1 MICDCFLRLG
11 IYSYSRTIQFNCTE
25 FWIWISFQNVTLNE
39 VNDENNG
46 DSSDS
51 EGEDAEYASDDDAEL
66 SFESDDEGN
75 YQQNQKRAAEIARKF
90 SENDSDFI
98 DGDEEA
104 ESNEDDEDD
113 EEDDGEEEAES
124 NEDDD
129 DEEEVESIDGE
140 QSAGEADDGADSELS
155 FESSDDEQVEET
167 PKTVEKN
174 KKNKKPTTNGHSVG
188 GAATNG
194 ESGKPK
200 VSAAEAFENVLNG
213 RDPSKKE
220 EVDEYAEHDTD
231 DEEDI
236 RNTVGNIPMHWYD
249 EYKHIGYDWDAKK
262 IIKPAKRDQLDDFL
276 KRMED
281 PDFWRT
287 VKDPQTGQDVI
298 LSDADIDLIKRI
310 NSQRIP
316 DADFDDYTVRILAID
331 FDTIVFMW
339 CDFIFLVAM
348 GRMVHIGSGKNAN
361 KKCAGS
367 QAFVHSID
375 IGEEESVEI
384 GARTENGLDENH
396 RRSGQGESEER
407 TAILHAVGNGYGQ
420 RGYAAHSRSRI
431 GPETRFARP
440 RWIIQSAARIFVR
453 RKGSQRMA

>member
-1 MICDCFLRLG
+1 M
-11 IYSYSRTIQFNCTE
+11 
-25 FWIWISFQNVTLNE
+25 QNVTLNE
-39 VNDENNG
+39 VDDENNG

-51 EGEDAEYASDDDAEL
+51 EGEDAEYASDDEAEL

-98 DGDEEA
+98 HGDEEA
-104 ESNEDDEDD
+104 ESNEDD
-113 EEDDGEEEAES
+113 DDGEEEAES

-129 DEEEVESIDGE
+129 DGEEVASNESETEGIDGE
-140 QSAGEADDGADSELS
+140 QSDAESADGTESELS
-155 FESSDDEQVEET
+155 FESSDDEQPEET
-167 PKTVEKN
+167 AKGATKN
-174 KKNKKPTTNGHSVG
+174 KKNKKSTINGHSG
-188 GAATNG
+188 GGAAATNG
-194 ESGKPK
+194 EASKPK
-200 VSAAEAFENVLNG
+200 VSAADAFKNELNG

-316 DADFDDYTVRILAID
+316 DADFNDYTVRNFAID
-331 FDTIVFMW
+331 SDSIFFM
-339 CDFIFLVAM
+339 
-348 GRMVHIGSGKNAN
+348 
-361 KKCAGS
+361 
-367 QAFVHSID
+367 
-375 IGEEESVEI
+375 
-384 GARTENGLDENH
+384 
-396 RRSGQGESEER
+396 
-407 TAILHAVGNGYGQ
+407 
-420 RGYAAHSRSRI
+420 
-431 GPETRFARP
+431 
-440 RWIIQSAARIFVR
+440 
-453 RKGSQRMA
+453 

>member
-1 MICDCFLRLG
+1 M
-11 IYSYSRTIQFNCTE
+11 
-25 FWIWISFQNVTLNE
+25 NE

-51 EGEDAEYASDDDAEL
+51 EREDAEYASDDDAEL

-98 DGDEEA
+98 DGEEETESDGDEEA
-104 ESNEDDEDD
+104 ESDEDD
-113 EEDDGEEEAES
+113 DDAEEEAES
-124 NEDDD
+124 NEDDV
-129 DEEEVESIDGE
+129 DEEDIASNESETEGIDGE
-140 QSAGEADDGADSELS
+140 QSDGEPADGTDSDLS
-155 FESSDDEQVEET
+155 FESSEDEQPKET
-167 PKTVEKN
+167 SKAAEKN
-174 KKNKKPTTNGHSVG
+174 KKNKKSTTNGHNG
-188 GAATNG
+188 GAVSNG
-194 ESGKPK
+194 ESSMPT
-200 VSAAEAFENVLNG
+200 VSAADAFKNELNG
-213 RDPSKKE
+213 RDPLKKE

-316 DADFDDYTVRILAID
+316 DADFDDYTVRMLAIE
-331 FDTIVFMW
+331 FDSILFM
-339 CDFIFLVAM
+339 
-348 GRMVHIGSGKNAN
+348 
-361 KKCAGS
+361 
-367 QAFVHSID
+367 
-375 IGEEESVEI
+375 
-384 GARTENGLDENH
+384 
-396 RRSGQGESEER
+396 
-407 TAILHAVGNGYGQ
+407 
-420 RGYAAHSRSRI
+420 
-431 GPETRFARP
+431 
-440 RWIIQSAARIFVR
+440 
-453 RKGSQRMA
+453 